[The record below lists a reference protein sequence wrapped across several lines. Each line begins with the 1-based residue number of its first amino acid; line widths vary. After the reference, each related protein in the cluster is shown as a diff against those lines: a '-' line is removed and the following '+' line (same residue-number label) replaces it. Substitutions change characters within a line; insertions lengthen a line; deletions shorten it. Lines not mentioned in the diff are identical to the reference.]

1 MASFTSGILTSVTHI
16 HPPKFVPPHRRIEI
30 VSPFSLSLSLFLSI
44 EKEKLCT
51 VSQLNIRFHD
61 VARKLLLMK
70 LDRLPTSLSLC
81 SHTYTY
87 TQSANSISNFPTRN
101 SQSHRTLLQTELG
114 QIIRSKEGG
123 EERLRERERKK
134 ELVDGYGLIFGLIVR
149 ENEDVFSTDGEVSRS
164 QIPFWHRGPRETFPN
179 CLSELQLRHSAN
191 FTSGGRERERGK
203 D

>member
-70 LDRLPTSLSLC
+70 LDRLPTSLSLSLC

-164 QIPFWHRGPRETFPN
+164 QIPF
-179 CLSELQLRHSAN
+179 
-191 FTSGGRERERGK
+191 
-203 D
+203 

>member
-123 EERLRERERKK
+123 EERLREREKK
-134 ELVDGYGLIFGLIVR
+134 RARGWLRFNLRFNRAWERGRVLDRWRGFAIADTLLTSGAPR
-149 ENEDVFSTDGEVSRS
+149 NFSKL
-164 QIPFWHRGPRETFPN
+164 P
-179 CLSELQLRHSAN
+179 LQLRHSAN